1 MCMGQSSLRRLHT
14 HSACWGTRGYS
25 HRRPE
30 LGPGLLPLPPCPSTA
45 PQPHKLLEAHRRA
58 SPLFLGAGTPL
69 RSQESQITHTP
80 RFSSIYKGRPR
91 GPSTKSTVDRPQGT
105 MGLSLHTRPDSR
117 PRAAEWR
124 RVKRD
129 SMSPHALPTPSP
141 ACSKPQTHRDRGPG
155 STAWAERR

>member
-1 MCMGQSSLRRLHT
+1 MHGSEQSPTAAHPLSLL
-14 HSACWGTRGYS
+14 GDTRI
-25 HRRPE
+25 
-30 LGPGLLPLPPCPSTA
+30 
-45 PQPHKLLEAHRRA
+45 Q
-58 SPLFLGAGTPL
+58 
-69 RSQESQITHTP
+69 SQEARARPRPPPAPPMSQHCPPTSQALGGTQKSESVISGGRNPSEKPRVTDNAHP